1 MAGSVMSTRNGIRNM
16 RFRFPRVLMY
26 HAVCPS
32 TGNPNDIF
40 TAPGLFEAQMRY
52 LKRHNLRGVS
62 IRELNRAMSVG
73 NAKYLVGLTFDDG
86 YEHLLDSALPVLE
99 RYGFS
104 ATVFVV
110 VGKLGKDNDWE
121 FYYDP
126 RPRMKLLEAAGV
138 RQLME
143 RGMEVGSHSMSHTRL
158 SAANPERLE
167 EEVYGS
173 RQVLSEVLGE
183 AVDGFSYPYGAI
195 DSASIKAVRR
205 AQYAYAC
212 ATIRR
217 VERNAFDLPRITV
230 AEDSPLKFA
239 TKLKIYPQYAL
250 AKSIYSRYVR
260 STDLT
265 WQQTG
270 TDDRRG

>member
-1 MAGSVMSTRNGIRNM
+1 
-16 RFRFPRVLMY
+16 MY

-40 TAPGLFEAQMRY
+40 TAPGLFDAQMRY
-52 LKRHNLRGVS
+52 LKRRNLRGVS
-62 IRELNRAMSVG
+62 VRELNRAMSVG
-73 NAKYLVGLTFDDG
+73 EAKNLVGLTFDDG

-99 RYGFS
+99 RHGFS

-110 VGKLGKDNDWE
+110 VGMLGKDCDWE
-121 FYYDP
+121 FYHDP
-126 RPRMKLLEAAGV
+126 RPRMKLLEVEGV

-158 SAANPERLE
+158 PAANPERLE
-167 EEVYGS
+167 EEVHGS
-173 RQVLSEVLGE
+173 RRVLGEVLGE
-183 AVDGFSYPYGAI
+183 EVDGFSYPYGAI
-195 DSASIKAVRR
+195 DKASVEAVRR
-205 AQYAYAC
+205 AQYGYAC

-217 VERNAFDLPRITV
+217 VERDAYDLPRITV
-230 AEDSPLKFA
+230 AEDSPLRFA
-239 TKLKIYPQYAL
+239 TKLEIYPQYAF
-250 AKSIYSRYVR
+250 AKSIYTRYVR

-270 TDDRRG
+270 AHDRRG

>member
-1 MAGSVMSTRNGIRNM
+1 M
-16 RFRFPRVLMY
+16 RFRFPRILMY

-40 TAPGLFEAQMRY
+40 TAPALFDAQMRY
-52 LKRHNLRGVS
+52 LKRRKLRGVS
-62 IRELNRAMSVG
+62 VRELNRAMSVG
-73 NAKYLVGLTFDDG
+73 NAKNLVGLTFDDG

-99 RYGFS
+99 RHGFS

-110 VGKLGKDNDWE
+110 VGMLGKDCDWE
-121 FYYDP
+121 FYHDP
-126 RPRMKLLEAAGV
+126 RPRMKLLGVEGV

-143 RGMEVGSHSMSHTRL
+143 RGMEVGSHSISHTRL
-158 SAANPERLE
+158 PAANPERLE
-167 EEVYGS
+167 EEVRGS
-173 RQVLSEVLGE
+173 RQTLSEVLGE
-183 AVDGFSYPYGAI
+183 EVDGFSYPYGAI
-195 DSASIKAVRR
+195 DKASVDAVRR

-217 VERNAFDLPRITV
+217 VDRDSYDLPRITV
-230 AEDSPLKFA
+230 AEDSALRFA
-239 TKLKIYPQYAL
+239 MKLRIYPQYAF
-250 AKSIYSRYVR
+250 AKSIYTRYVR

-270 TDDRRG
+270 THDR

>member
-1 MAGSVMSTRNGIRNM
+1 M
-16 RFRFPRVLMY
+16 RFRFPRILMY

-32 TGNPNDIF
+32 RGNPNDIF
-40 TAPGLFEAQMRY
+40 TAPALFEAQMRY
-52 LKRHNLRGVS
+52 LKRHKLRGVS

-73 NAKYLVGLTFDDG
+73 NAKNLVGLTFDDG

-99 RYGFS
+99 SQGFS

-110 VGKLGKDNDWE
+110 AGMMGKDNDWE
-121 FYYDP
+121 FYHAP
-126 RPRMKLLEAAGV
+126 RPSMNILGIEGV
-138 RQLME
+138 RQLAE

-158 SAANPERLE
+158 PAANPEQLE

-183 AVDGFSYPYGAI
+183 EVDGFSYPYGAI
-195 DSASIKAVRR
+195 DGASVNAVRGAR
-205 AQYAYAC
+205 YDYAC

-217 VERNAFDLPRITV
+217 VERNTYDLPRVVV

-239 TKLKIYPQYAL
+239 TKLKIYPQYAF
-250 AKSIYSRYVR
+250 AKSIYTRYVR

-270 TDDRRG
+270 VDDKRGRRE